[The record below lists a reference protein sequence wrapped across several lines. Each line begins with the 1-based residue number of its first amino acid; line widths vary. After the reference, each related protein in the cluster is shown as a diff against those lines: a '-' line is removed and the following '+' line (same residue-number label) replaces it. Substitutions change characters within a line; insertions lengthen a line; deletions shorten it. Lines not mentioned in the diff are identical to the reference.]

1 MKKLLAFFAFLLL
14 GSIQLVA
21 GQSQPSQFSVPSSGQ
36 QTAQANTAAP
46 HALSKLHPAQSHPYL
61 SNPPVNPVGFVSAT
75 QISAGGAP
83 KWTAVSADFNGDGKS
98 DFATPVLN
106 DDNLTFSVAV
116 VLSNGDGTFQPV
128 RLTANPKGN
137 YGDAILTGDFNQDG
151 KPDLL
156 LVHATNPSTFEV
168 WLGNGDGTFNVGGN
182 ATFSIGSPSLDGGVV
197 ADINGDKHLD
207 LVVIDGQT
215 PANMWTVLGNGDGT
229 FKAPSP
235 SLALTGGK
243 LNDIVFADFNGD
255 NLLDFAA
262 SDTGSNN
269 QTVVYLA
276 QKSGGYL
283 ASAPLTTAAGQY
295 GPCNNASGDLNGD
308 GKPEIVTSNC
318 GYNNLI
324 VYVNNGD
331 GTFKQ
336 GVPYAAANN
345 AAFVYPQAVT
355 IADVNGDGNNDIV
368 SSNFGIFPNT
378 GGSDITIL
386 LGKGDGTL
394 DEPTVGYST
403 GGSPRTSAIVE
414 DFNGDGVPDVI
425 IPDGKFGFVY
435 MPGFGDGSFR
445 SALDYFS
452 PVPDNSGGHTQ
463 TITTADLNGDGY
475 LDLVVGN
482 CCDGTLGITVFLS
495 NPDGSLQPGKN
506 YGSSGSLASVA
517 IADFDGDKILDIAA
531 LNITGDSVQIFKGNG
546 DGTFTESAS
555 YPTSGTDASG
565 LNNGPFIQMVT
576 HDFNHDGHPDLAIAN
591 FDSQNISVL
600 LNDGSGGFHPASI
613 FALPG
618 NGQAI
623 AVADVN
629 NDGVFDL
636 VVTGYSTP
644 GSASVLLGNADG
656 TFQAPANPPPALGYN
671 LPGNIALADLDGD
684 GKADLVVTV
693 DDPVAGTG
701 IAVAKGNGD
710 GTFQPAV
717 FFSTTLQSVT
727 LAKPVPGSVQIADL
741 NGDGKLDLVYSN
753 ANYGTIGVLYNT
765 GTNAF
770 AAGMFYDPVEYPAGA
785 NVYSLAL
792 ADVNHDGAVD
802 VVMADEDFTGVTVLL
817 NASGSS
823 SALASSANPAIVS
836 QSVTFTATLAAKVRG
851 VTAVPTGNVTF
862 MDGSTAIGTAPLS
875 GGLAR
880 LTTGTLAIG
889 THTITAQYAGD
900 SNFRSSTST
909 AVSEVVTATPDFA
922 FGSSSSTVTVAA
934 GDAAQFN
941 LGVTSSNGY
950 NGTVTFTCLSTTVPA
965 KAACSFNPSS
975 LALTGNSLS
984 TTLTISTTAATT
996 ASLAVPAR
1004 PDSNPVAPTLWA
1016 SLSGVGLFGF
1026 VWAGGA
1032 SKKRRH
1038 MVVVLGI
1045 LLLIMMFTMLGCGG
1059 SGSSSTSN
1067 QGTTVPGT
1075 PAGSYTVTV
1084 VGTGSGSGAPSHT
1097 MNVTLVVQ

>member
-1 MKKLLAFFAFLLL
+1 MKKLLAFFAFLSL
-14 GSIQLVA
+14 GSIQFVA

-36 QTAQANTAAP
+36 QGAQANTAAP
-46 HALSKLHPAQSHPYL
+46 HASSKLHSAQSHPYL

-83 KWTAVSADFNGDGKS
+83 KWTAVSADFNSDGKS

-106 DDNLTFSVAV
+106 PDGSTFSIAV

-128 RLTANPKGN
+128 KLTANPKGN
-137 YGDAILTGDFNQDG
+137 YGDAILTGDFNEDG

-182 ATFSIGSPSLDGGVV
+182 ATFSIGSPSLDGGAV
-197 ADINGDKHLD
+197 ADITGDKHLD
-207 LVVIDGQT
+207 LVIIDGQT
-215 PANMWTVLGNGDGT
+215 PANMWTVMGNGNGT
-229 FKAPSP
+229 FHAPT

-243 LNDIVFADFNGD
+243 LNDIVFDDFNGD

-276 QKSGGYL
+276 QKSGGYV
-283 ASAPLTTAAGQY
+283 ASAPLTTAEGQY

-308 GKPEIVTSNC
+308 GKSEIVTSNC

-345 AAFVYPQAVT
+345 ASFIYPQAVT
-355 IADVNGDGNNDIV
+355 IADVNGDGKKDIV
-368 SSNFGIFPNT
+368 SSNSGIYPNT

-386 LGKGDGTL
+386 MGIGDGTF
-394 DEPTVGYST
+394 DVPSVGYST
-403 GGSPRTSAIVE
+403 GGSPRTSAIVA
-414 DFNGDGVPDVI
+414 DFNGHGVLDVV
-425 IPDGKFGFVY
+425 IPDGKYSFAY
-435 MPGFGDGSFR
+435 LPGLGDGSFR
-445 SALDYFS
+445 SAVDYFS
-452 PVPDNSGGHTQ
+452 PVPDNSGGHAQ
-463 TITTADLNGDGY
+463 TIATADLNGDGY
-475 LDLVVGN
+475 PDLVVGN

-495 NPDGSLQPGKN
+495 TRDGSMQPGTN
-506 YGSSGSLASVA
+506 YGSSGSLASVV
-517 IADFDGDKILDIAA
+517 IADFNGDKILDIAA

-565 LNNGPFIQMVT
+565 LNNGPFVQMVT
-576 HDFNHDGHPDLAIAN
+576 ADFNHDGHPDLAIAN
-591 FDSQNISVL
+591 FDSQNVSVV

-613 FALPG
+613 YALPG

-623 AVADVN
+623 ALADVN

-644 GSASVLLGNADG
+644 GSASVLLGVAGG
-656 TFQAPANPPPALGYN
+656 TFQAAANTPLLLGYN

-693 DDPVAGTG
+693 DDPVSGTG

-710 GTFQPAV
+710 GTFQTAV

-802 VVMADEDFTGVTVLL
+802 VVMADEDFVGVTVLL

-836 QSVTFTATLAAKVRG
+836 QSITFTATLAAKVRG
-851 VTAVPTGNVTF
+851 VPAVPSGNVTF
-862 MDGSTAIGTAPLS
+862 MDGSTAIGTVPLS
-875 GGLAR
+875 GGVASLS
-880 LTTGTLAIG
+880 TTTLAIG

-900 SNFRSSTST
+900 SNFHSSTST
-909 AVSEVVTATPDFA
+909 AVSEVVTATPDFSLGA
-922 FGSSSSTVTVAA
+922 TTPKVTVTA
-934 GDAAQFN
+934 GNSGQINFS
-941 LGVTSSNGY
+941 LTSNGY
-950 NGTVTFTCLSTTVPA
+950 TGSVTFTCLSTTVPS
-965 KAACSFNPSS
+965 KADCSFNPAS
-975 LALTGNSLS
+975 LALVGNNTLS

-1016 SLSGVGLFGF
+1016 SLSGVGLFGL

-1067 QGTTVPGT
+1067 QGTSVPGT

-1084 VGTGSGSGAPSHT
+1084 VATGSGSGAPSHT